1 MVSIDPSI
9 VSAVSS
15 VISTL
20 VVVIGGL
27 VALRQLRFARHANE
41 LATLTKFAEL
51 WETEPLQK
59 ARHFIRDELPNLMR
73 DPAFVAEVRQT
84 TTGGGGVIANL
95 TPLTNFY
102 EDMATY
108 VYTGALSEKTVMLI
122 YGGNVAGTWNGVRG
136 VMVLLREAQ
145 GDDIGNMFEH
155 LAMRATAWRAQ
166 AERREFRRLL
176 RDPEMPASASF
187 GG

>member
-1 MVSIDPSI
+1 MTRIDPSI

-20 VVVIGGL
+20 VVVIGGI

-51 WETEPLQK
+51 WETETLQK
-59 ARHFIRDELPNLMR
+59 ARRFIRDELPNLMH
-73 DPAFVAEVRQT
+73 DPAFVADVRRAT
-84 TTGGGGVIANL
+84 TTGGAVASL

-122 YGGNVAGTWNGVRG
+122 YGGSLAETWKGVRG
-136 VMVLLREAQ
+136 VIALLREAQ
-145 GDDIGNMFEH
+145 GDDVGNMFEH
-155 LAMRATAWRAQ
+155 LAMRATNWRAQ
-166 AERREFRRLL
+166 AEKREFRRLL
-176 RDPEMPASASF
+176 RDPEMPPSDY